1 MTRVGTFSDFLQL
14 LEKKQIN
21 TLPDAMR
28 NKGLAKLGDPLTN
41 LVYSLAQ
48 SRISGNFFGKKVSG
62 KILAMALRLADLR
75 KIAPARL
82 DAHDL
87 ADCVEAAIAYGWIRG
102 YFSIQKAIV
111 ILVQAS
117 EKANKDITN
126 GKMSLTNPIAYAFAE
141 LLKHI
146 WIKDQEFRVQ

>member
-1 MTRVGTFSDFLQL
+1 VGTFPDFLQL
-14 LEKKQIN
+14 LEKKQID

-41 LVYSLAQ
+41 FIHSLAQ
-48 SRISGNFFGKKVSG
+48 SKISGTFYGKKVSG
-62 KILAMALRLADLR
+62 KILAMALRLAELR
-75 KIAPARL
+75 KIAPPRL

-102 YFSIQKAIV
+102 YFSIEKAIT
-111 ILVQAS
+111 ILAHAS
-117 EKANKDITN
+117 EKANKNITS
-126 GKMSLTNPIAYAFAE
+126 GKMPLTNPIAYAFAE

-146 WIKDQEFRVQ
+146 WIKDQETWVQ